1 MPKVFLKCVYDIL
14 HLHVDKFSKE
24 YEGKCYMGADAQT
37 NCIIIIYWSNKLSQN
52 RSSLDQ
58 HWL

>member
-37 NCIIIIYWSNKLSQN
+37 NCIRIIY
-52 RSSLDQ
+52 
-58 HWL
+58 